1 VNTSTKDGE
10 VMTQGA
16 RKRYTD
22 IASSYREQILTGDL
36 KPGTK
41 LPSNQTLAQNL
52 HTAVATVQRAMS
64 QLTVEGLIRTSP
76 RGTFVA
82 DDPMAGVAAKDRL
95 LRARQV
101 RSVLMEG
108 ETSAVTSAGLVVPP
122 LYVAEI
128 FDLDHGDQVVRREFA
143 TGRGQTRLSFQVR
156 WYPAHFA
163 AQVPDL
169 LSTNGRKNDDLTAK
183 VLEATGR
190 TITHARDDMHARDA
204 DAREASAL
212 GVPVGASILAGAH
225 RWGDD
230 DGVIEYGE
238 WCLPP
243 RMTIGYE
250 YQP

>member
-1 VNTSTKDGE
+1 
-10 VMTQGA
+10 MTQGNR
-16 RKRYTD
+16 RKYTD
-22 IASSYREQILTGDL
+22 LAGYYREQILTGEL

-41 LPSNQTLAQNL
+41 LPDNRAMAKSHSVAT
-52 HTAVATVQRAMS
+52 ATVQKGLN

-95 LRARQV
+95 MRSRQV
-101 RSVLMEG
+101 RSVLMDG
-108 ETSAVTSAGLVVPP
+108 ESSVVTSAALMVPP

-128 FDLDHGDQVVRREFA
+128 FDLDHGDQVVRREFV
-143 TGRGQTRLSFQVR
+143 TGRGQSRLSFQVR

-163 AQVPDL
+163 AHVPDL
-169 LSTNGRKNDDLTAK
+169 LSTNGKKNDDLTAR
-183 VLEATGR
+183 VLEVTGR
-190 TITHARDDMHARDA
+190 AITYARDDMHGRAA

-212 GVPVGASILAGAH
+212 GLPVGSPILAGAH
-225 RWGDD
+225 RWADE

>member
-1 VNTSTKDGE
+1 
-10 VMTQGA
+10 MTQVS
-16 RKRYTD
+16 RKRYMD
-22 IASSYREQILTGDL
+22 IAGYYREQILTGDL
-36 KPGTK
+36 KPGSK
-41 LPSNQTLAQNL
+41 LQSNKEMANS
-52 HTAVATVQRAMS
+52 HKVAVATVQKALQ

-95 LRARQV
+95 LRSRQV
-101 RSVLMEG
+101 RSVLMDG
-108 ETSAVTSAGLVVPP
+108 ETSIVTAAALVVPP
-122 LYVAEI
+122 LYVAEL
-128 FDLDHGDQVVRREFA
+128 FDLDHGDQVVRREFV

-183 VLEATGR
+183 ILEVTGR
-190 TITHARDDMHARDA
+190 TISYARDDMHGRAA
-204 DAREASAL
+204 DAREASHL
-212 GVPVGASILAGAH
+212 GLPVGSPILAGAH
-225 RWGDD
+225 RWADEE
-230 DGVIEYGE
+230 GVIEYGE

-243 RMTIGYE
+243 RMTVGYE

>member
-1 VNTSTKDGE
+1 MSQASPKPF
-10 VMTQGA
+10 Q
-16 RKRYTD
+16 R
-22 IASSYREQILTGDL
+22 IASDLREQILTGDL

-41 LPSNQTLAQNL
+41 LPSNRELAKRWRV
-52 HTAVATVQRAMS
+52 AVATIQRALN
-64 QLTVEGLIRTSP
+64 QLTVEELIRTSP

-82 DDPMAGVAAKDRL
+82 DDPRAGIAPKDRL
-95 LRARQV
+95 LRARQS
-101 RSVLMEG
+101 RSVLMDG
-108 ETSAVTSAGLVVPP
+108 ETSIVTAAGLVVPP
-122 LYVAEI
+122 LYVGEI
-128 FDLDHGDQVVRREFA
+128 FDLDHGDQVVRREFT

-169 LSTNGRKNDDLTAK
+169 LSTNARKNDDLTAK

-190 TITHARDDMHARDA
+190 TITFARDDMHGRAA

-212 GVPVGASILAGAH
+212 GLPVGSPILAGAH

-230 DGVIEYGE
+230 EGVIEYGE
-238 WCLPP
+238 WCIPP

>member
-1 VNTSTKDGE
+1 
-10 VMTQGA
+10 MAQGSETA
-16 RKRYTD
+16 TYVR
-22 IASSYREQILTGDL
+22 IAAYYREQILTGDL

-41 LPSNQTLAQNL
+41 LPSNKEMAQRWSV
-52 HTAVATVQRAMS
+52 AVATLQKALG
-64 QLTVEGLIRTSP
+64 QLTVEGLLRTSP

-95 LRARQV
+95 ARSQQT
-101 RSVLMEG
+101 RSVLMDG
-108 ETSAVTSAGLVVPP
+108 ETAAVTAAELIVPP

-128 FDLDHGDQVVRREFA
+128 LHLDHGDQVVRREFT
-143 TGRGQTRLSFQVR
+143 TGRGKTRVSFQVR

-163 AQVPDL
+163 ALVPDL
-169 LSTNGRKNDDLTAK
+169 LSTNSKKNDDLTPR

-190 TITHARDDMHARDA
+190 QITYARDDMHGRDA

-212 GVPVGASILAGAH
+212 GIAVGSPILAGAH
-225 RWGDD
+225 RWADD
-230 DGVIEYGE
+230 EGVIEYGE

-250 YQP
+250 YKP

>member
-1 VNTSTKDGE
+1 
-10 VMTQGA
+10 MAQGSETEKYV
-16 RKRYTD
+16 R
-22 IASSYREQILTGDL
+22 IASYYRERILTGDL

-41 LPSNQTLAQNL
+41 LPSNKVLATNR
-52 HTAVATVQRAMS
+52 HVAVGTIVKALN
-64 QLTVEGLIRTSP
+64 QLSVEGLIRTSP

-82 DDPMAGVAAKDRL
+82 DDPMVGVAAKDRL
-95 LRARQV
+95 LRSKQT

-108 ETSAVTSAGLVVPP
+108 ETSIVTSAALVVPP

-128 FDLDHGDQVVRREFA
+128 FDLDDGDQTVRREFT

-163 AQVPDL
+163 ALVPDL
-169 LSTNGRKNDDLTAK
+169 LSTNRNKNDDLTPR
-183 VLEATGR
+183 VLEKTGR
-190 TITHARDDMHARDA
+190 QITDARDDLHGRDA
-204 DAREASAL
+204 TAREASAL
-212 GVPVGASILAGAH
+212 GLPVGAAILAGVH

-230 DGVIEYGE
+230 QGVIEYGE
-238 WCLPP
+238 WCLPG